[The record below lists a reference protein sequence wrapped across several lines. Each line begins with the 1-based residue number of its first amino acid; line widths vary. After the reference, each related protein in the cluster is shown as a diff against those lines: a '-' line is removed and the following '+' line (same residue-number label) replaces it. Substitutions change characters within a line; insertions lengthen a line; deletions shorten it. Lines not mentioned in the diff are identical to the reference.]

1 MGGTAG
7 LAHPRAGFQER
18 DFATGQ
24 ATVMDKLFAQGT
36 ARPPAGEKR
45 LVTVEPFLTDCAVP
59 GLNPQEHRLPSPA
72 AFSNTHAVK
81 YSEGARREAR
91 GQRHGIGWSAVAL
104 AQAQWTDLVN
114 VPVGS
119 TGFGLT
125 LGSTASTNINQ
136 SEGTASTPAKTD
148 GSTGF
153 SQSGFENQRLFVN
166 GNFIDELTFGSEQI
180 ATFISTSTDQFLT
193 NRDMSASTDSHTI
206 EPELNSS
213 LSSEIQHET
222 ITKIVRQ
229 ESFESEV
236 SDNGAF
242 VNGGSIVG
250 IPNFDLG
257 LQSALPGGNGS
268 VSDLEFFDL
277 QKLSLL
283 LLQPGTNLIQVPEL
297 QRIEVLPI
305 VDVTAP
311 WVRART
317 NKIRTRFNI
326 VSPSVASPYR
336 QSRSRSNVL
345 TFSVLFSWRT
355 FPLLPLPPLPLG
367 SAPVI
372 DSTAPIERAPPLISA
387 SDYSWCAL
395 GERRINHGCRPLLV

>member
-1 MGGTAG
+1 M
-7 LAHPRAGFQER
+7 
-18 DFATGQ
+18 
-24 ATVMDKLFAQGT
+24 
-36 ARPPAGEKR
+36 
-45 LVTVEPFLTDCAVP
+45 
-59 GLNPQEHRLPSPA
+59 
-72 AFSNTHAVK
+72 
-81 YSEGARREAR
+81 
-91 GQRHGIGWSAVAL
+91 
-104 AQAQWTDLVN
+104 
-114 VPVGS
+114 
-119 TGFGLT
+119 
-125 LGSTASTNINQ
+125 
-136 SEGTASTPAKTD
+136 
-148 GSTGF
+148 
-153 SQSGFENQRLFVN
+153 
-166 GNFIDELTFGSEQI
+166 
-180 ATFISTSTDQFLT
+180 
-193 NRDMSASTDSHTI
+193 
-206 EPELNSS
+206 
-213 LSSEIQHET
+213 

-257 LQSALPGGNGS
+257 LQSAPPGGNGS

-283 LLQPGTNLIQVPEL
+283 LLQPGTNLIRVPEL

-305 VDVTAP
+305 VAVTAP

-355 FPLLPLPPLPLG
+355 FPLLPPPPLPLG

-372 DSTAPIERAPPLISA
+372 DSTTHLWRPHSSIFLLHEGGLGGLPLSPGEGLPILYTS
-387 SDYSWCAL
+387 L
-395 GERRINHGCRPLLV
+395 